1 MTITL
6 DNKFGGDGIV
16 TTDFRNYSDDG
27 NSLALQ
33 SDGKILVAGSVKVND
48 SVSGYDFGLVR
59 YNVNGSLDNSFGSS
73 GKVNTDFTGYSDGA
87 GSVTVQSDGKILVA
101 GSVSN
106 SNNGDYDFGL
116 VRYNENG
123 SLDNSFGSSGRV
135 TTDFGGYL
143 DGADSVTVQSDGKI
157 LVAGSVSNSNNGDY
171 DFGLV
176 RYNENGS
183 LDNSFGSSGKVIND
197 SVDSR
202 SVTLQ
207 SDNKIIVAG
216 DSGLVR
222 YNENG
227 SLDNSFGLSGKV
239 TTGFGV
245 NSVIVQNDNKILVA
259 GGATNSNGNGDFALV
274 RYNENGSLD
283 TSFGSSGKVTTDF
296 TGYTDIGISLALQ
309 SDGKILL
316 AGNTDDNNGNG
327 NNYVD
332 YDFAIVRYNLNGS
345 LDSSFGINGKYTID
359 IGGNYDYCRSV
370 TVQSDGKIIMAGS
383 FVHLNDF
390 SSGSSDFAVVR
401 LDDMIDTTAPLV
413 TSLNPTD
420 NATGVAKTSNLIL
433 NFNERVQR
441 GTGDILLKQTSNNS
455 IIPANVKVNGNQ
467 LTIDPTNDLS
477 DNTGYYVEIANGAI
491 KDIAGNLFVGMTGNT
506 VWNFQIEEAE
516 TLGATI
522 GADKIIGTADNDIID
537 GLAGNDTI
545 SGVGGNDRLLGSAG
559 DDSING
565 GAGDDT
571 MIGGPGNDTY
581 IVNSVRDRVVEAL
594 NAGTDSIFS
603 TVTYTLPT
611 NVENLTLQGTQAI
624 NGTGNGLVNRIFGN
638 SAANR
643 INGGGGNDILNGGGG
658 NDNLTGGAG
667 NDNLTGGIGADRFIY
682 NTNATFT
689 RTAVGVD
696 TITDFI
702 ISQNDKMVL
711 DKTTFPK
718 ITSANG
724 TGFSR
729 DAEFARVS
737 SNTAAAISGADI
749 VYNTATGEVF
759 YNQNGTA
766 TGFGTGGKFAV
777 LSNKPNLTENQFI
790 IQA

>member
-6 DNKFGGDGIV
+6 DNTFGGDGIV

-87 GSVTVQSDGKILVA
+87 G
-101 GSVSN
+101 
-106 SNNGDYDFGL
+106 
-116 VRYNENG
+116 
-123 SLDNSFGSSGRV
+123 
-135 TTDFGGYL
+135 
-143 DGADSVTVQSDGKI
+143 SVTVQSDGKI

-359 IGGNYDYCRSV
+359 IGSNYDYCRSV

-491 KDIAGNLFVGMTGNT
+491 KDIAGNLCVGMTGNT

-737 SNTAAAISGADI
+737 SNTAATISGADI